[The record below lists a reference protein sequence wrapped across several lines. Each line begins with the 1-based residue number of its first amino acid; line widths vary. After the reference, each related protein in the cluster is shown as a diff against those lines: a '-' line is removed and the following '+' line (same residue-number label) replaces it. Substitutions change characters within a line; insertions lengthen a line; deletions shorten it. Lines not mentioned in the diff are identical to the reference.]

1 MLSHNGPVCYTF
13 IRVKSPSEKERS
25 CKNYAEGKPERTVFC
40 REESQ
45 INFEGENQPKLL
57 YVSEIRPDASAHPRV
72 MHAHEDFVELI
83 LICSGSSEYLIHDK
97 KVIIKPGD
105 LLVYN
110 AGVVHD
116 EVSGPDMEVG
126 SYRIAV
132 GGLHMSGLR
141 ENALIPD
148 DAGYVFPT
156 GKYFADL
163 RCLFEMMFRTL
174 SAGEPNAELF
184 CSSLMHALLV
194 SVLTV
199 TAGPRAESEEPLE
212 EPHILGR
219 RIKEYIDKHYM
230 EPITLQSMGEA
241 LHISPYYLSHV
252 FKQMSGYSPVQYL
265 LRRRIGEAQTLL
277 ITTDLSITRIAEMV
291 GYDTQSYF
299 NLQFTKTSACR
310 RISSGR
316 IILCPPASRRSLSA
330 NASKKSLYR
339 GEFCAG
345 IFDEKTAE
353 KAFSRT
359 ERAVCCGSFCT
370 HIPCRICIEFRE
382 MGSCC
387 AGQKRND
394 FIRGR
399 CARCGNV
406 LLQVLGFVYRVVL
419 SRFAGAEGLGVY
431 RLVNSVYLVLN
442 AGCLSGV
449 TTACSRLSAACE
461 ARGES
466 GRLGAVLQ
474 LAFRAF
480 LR

>member
-1 MLSHNGPVCYTF
+1 MLYFYKSKITVREREKLQKTMPKASLNVQCF
-13 IRVKSPSEKERS
+13 VEKKVKS
-25 CKNYAEGKPERTVFC
+25 
-40 REESQ
+40 
-45 INFEGENQPKLL
+45 IFEGENQPKLL

-126 SYRIAV
+126 SYCIAV

-199 TAGPRAESEEPLE
+199 TAGPHAESEKPLE

-299 NLQFTKTSACR
+299 NLQFTKNV
-310 RISSGR
+310 GM
-316 IILCPPASRRSLSA
+316 PPNKFRQNYIVST
-330 NASKKSLYR
+330 
-339 GEFCAG
+339 G
-345 IFDEKTAE
+345 IEEK
-353 KAFSRT
+353 
-359 ERAVCCGSFCT
+359 
-370 HIPCRICIEFRE
+370 P
-382 MGSCC
+382 
-387 AGQKRND
+387 KRK
-394 FIRGR
+394 RK
-399 CARCGNV
+399 
-406 LLQVLGFVYRVVL
+406 
-419 SRFAGAEGLGVY
+419 
-431 RLVNSVYLVLN
+431 
-442 AGCLSGV
+442 
-449 TTACSRLSAACE
+449 
-461 ARGES
+461 
-466 GRLGAVLQ
+466 
-474 LAFRAF
+474 
-480 LR
+480 

>member
-1 MLSHNGPVCYTF
+1 M
-13 IRVKSPSEKERS
+13 
-25 CKNYAEGKPERTVFC
+25 
-40 REESQ
+40 
-45 INFEGENQPKLL
+45 
-57 YVSEIRPDASAHPRV
+57 
-72 MHAHEDFVELI
+72 
-83 LICSGSSEYLIHDK
+83 
-97 KVIIKPGD
+97 
-105 LLVYN
+105 
-110 AGVVHD
+110 VHD

-126 SYRIAV
+126 SYCIAV
-132 GGLHMSGLR
+132 GGLHMPGLR

-199 TAGPRAESEEPLE
+199 TAGSHAESEKPLE

-277 ITTDLSITRIAEMV
+277 ITTDLSITRIARWWDMTRRAISICSLPNV
-291 GYDTQSYF
+291 GM
-299 NLQFTKTSACR
+299 R
-310 RISSGR
+310 RISFGR

-339 GEFCAG
+339 VRILCRDF
-345 IFDEKTAE
+345 FDEKTAE
-353 KAFSRT
+353 KKHSRVQS
-359 ERAVCCGSFCT
+359 R
-370 HIPCRICIEFRE
+370 
-382 MGSCC
+382 
-387 AGQKRND
+387 
-394 FIRGR
+394 
-399 CARCGNV
+399 
-406 LLQVLGFVYRVVL
+406 
-419 SRFAGAEGLGVY
+419 RFAAGVFV
-431 RLVNSVYLVLN
+431 RI
-442 AGCLSGV
+442 
-449 TTACSRLSAACE
+449 
-461 ARGES
+461 
-466 GRLGAVLQ
+466 
-474 LAFRAF
+474 FRAESA
-480 LR
+480 